1 MDHRILVLLILCL
14 LIPWQGFSQSDE
26 DSYSLEF
33 APDAWYNDVDGIRLG
48 VRVLGEMEGTFKDGP
63 HRLDAGVWLG
73 TWIPDLPVSY
83 YVSFTEPIPAISS
96 YGSEGNIQLESSVR
110 TGFSEHGLY
119 FNKRWQFGF
128 DEYEYLEFRTG
139 FRTEKMFDEEYRQFP
154 LEWMLDDELKNSSDR
169 LLNESSWLQ
178 LLSADLLFRER
189 NQIGPYSAQILF
201 TQQVNGEE
209 PFSRLD
215 VIAQHKITFGS
226 GFELGL
232 RGFFGIMNKEAPYQ
246 YAYIMSMN
254 SMINWID
261 RGISRAKGTI
271 PSSILKDG
279 IIQYSGGPN
288 LRGYVD
294 QDIQNFGTLDLTVQ
308 NSDHYLLRSII
319 AGNAELDI
327 PNPLHKKLKSI
338 PFLGDFIAMRSYL
351 FYDVGTYSS
360 SRYTSVEN
368 YSSNEEYDQVRSDA
382 GVGFEFSINIPD
394 YLGKD
399 RGFFI
404 RYDIPLWLSHPQL
417 NDNNFKF
424 RNLIGIGAVI
434 SL

>member
-1 MDHRILVLLILCL
+1 MDHRILVLFILCVL
-14 LIPWQGFSQSDE
+14 LPWDGFSQSE
-26 DSYSLEF
+26 QESYNLEF

-63 HRLDAGVWLG
+63 HRLDAGIWLG

-96 YGSEGNIQLESSVR
+96 YGSEGSIQLESSVR
-110 TGFSEHGLY
+110 TGFSQHGIY

-154 LEWMLDDELKNSSDR
+154 LEWMLDDELNS
-169 LLNESSWLQ
+169 LNRRVIADQPWFQ
-178 LLSADLLFRER
+178 LVSADLLLTEK
-189 NQIGPYSAQILF
+189 NWLGPYSAQLSL
-201 TQQVNGEE
+201 TRQVNADE
-209 PFSRLD
+209 PFTKLD
-215 VIAQHKITFGS
+215 VIAQHSIPFGS
-226 GFELGL
+226 GFQLGL

-246 YAYIMSMN
+246 YAYLKSMRSMN
-254 SMINWID
+254 EWLHH
-261 RGISRAKGTI
+261 GISRAKGTI
-271 PSSILKDG
+271 PQSFFKDG
-279 IIQYSGGPN
+279 FIQYSGGPN
-288 LRGYVD
+288 LRGYVE
-294 QDIQNFGTLDLTVQ
+294 QDIQNLGTLDISVQ

-319 AGNAELDI
+319 SGNAELDV

-338 PFLGDFIAMRSYL
+338 PFLGDFIAMRSYA
-351 FYDVGTYSS
+351 FYDVGTFSN
-360 SRYTSVEN
+360 SRYTSVSG
-368 YSSNEEYDQVRSDA
+368 YSYEEEYDQVRSDA

-399 RGFFI
+399 RGLFI
-404 RYDIPLWLSHPQL
+404 RYDIPFWLSHPG
-417 NDNNFKF
+417 NNNNNFKF